1 LPESTTSTRTN
12 GKRTPMVRM
21 DSVSKSYGQVRVLNE
36 VSLDVA
42 RGEIVVV
49 IGASGSG
56 KTTLLRCLIGLVEID
71 AGLLEIDGQV
81 VVDKR
86 AGGSRTNAKLAEE
99 IRRKKLGM
107 VFQQFNLFPHMTAL
121 QNVIEAPVHVRRV
134 PKKVA
139 IEEGQRL
146 LQRVGLLD
154 RKDYYPSHLSGGQQ
168 QRVAIARALAMKP
181 ELILFDEVTSA
192 LDPELTGEV
201 LNVMV
206 DLAKQGQAMIVV
218 THEMGFARE
227 VAHRVVFIDEG
238 KVLEQGSPARVL
250 GSPEHPRTRQFLSKV
265 LHMGAGGESSGM
277 SR

>member
-1 LPESTTSTRTN
+1 LLESVTRKTAS
-12 GKRTPMVRM
+12 GHDGRTPMVRM
-21 DSVSKSYGQVRVLNE
+21 DTVSKSFGTVRVLDE

-56 KTTLLRCLIGLVEID
+56 KTTLLRCLIGLTEID
-71 AGLLEIDGQV
+71 SGLLEIDGEV
-81 VVDKR
+81 VVDRR
-86 AGGSRTNAKLAEE
+86 AGARGRSAKVAEE

-121 QNVIEAPVHVRRV
+121 ENVIEAPVQVRGIS
-134 PKKVA
+134 KKIA
-139 IEEGQRL
+139 RAEGEAL

-206 DLAKQGQAMIVV
+206 DLANQGQAMIVV

-227 VAHRVVFIDEG
+227 VAHRVVFIDG
-238 KVLEQGSPARVL
+238 GRILEQGSPAEVL
-250 GSPEHPRTRQFLSKV
+250 GSPQHPRTRHFLSKV
-265 LHMGAGGESSGM
+265 LHMSAPGSPATD
-277 SR
+277 

>member
-1 LPESTTSTRTN
+1 MESITKHF
-12 GKRTPMVRM
+12 G
-21 DSVSKSYGQVRVLNE
+21 DVRVLDD

-56 KTTLLRCLIGLVEID
+56 KTTLLRCLIGLIEVD
-71 AGLLEIDGQV
+71 AGLIEVDGEPV
-81 VVDKR
+81 IDKR
-86 AGGSRTNAKLAEE
+86 PGRTGPAAKVAAE

-107 VFQQFNLFPHMTAL
+107 VFQSFNLFPHMTAL
-121 QNVIEAPVHVRRV
+121 ENVIEAPVHVRGI
-134 PKKVA
+134 PKRTA
-139 IEEGQRL
+139 LAEAEGL
-146 LQRVGLLD
+146 LRSVGLFD

-206 DLAKQGQAMIVV
+206 DLAKKGQAMIVV
-218 THEMGFARE
+218 THEMGFARK
-227 VAHRVVFIDEG
+227 VADRVVFIDG
-238 KVLEQGSPARVL
+238 GRILEQGRPEQVLESPQHR
-250 GSPEHPRTRQFLSKV
+250 RTQQFLSRV
-265 LHMGAGGESSGM
+265 LHLASQRGLIEEPDPPATVATADDSGLGQP
-277 SR
+277 SL

>member
-1 LPESTTSTRTN
+1 MPEPAPPTRTN
-12 GKRTPMVRM
+12 DKRTPMVRM
-21 DSVSKSYGQVRVLNE
+21 GSVSKSYGQVRVLDE

-56 KTTLLRCLIGLVEID
+56 KTTLLRCLIGLVEIE
-71 AGLLEIDGQV
+71 AGFLEIDGQV

-86 AGGSRTNAKLAEE
+86 AGRSRTDPRLAEE

-121 QNVIEAPVHVRRV
+121 ENVIEAPVHVRHV
-134 PKKVA
+134 PRNVA
-139 IEEGQRL
+139 IDEGQRL

-238 KVLEQGSPARVL
+238 KVLEQGPPARVL

-265 LHMGAGGESSGM
+265 LHMDAG
-277 SR
+277 